1 MITFKKAFLALT
13 LLASVAPC
21 VAEEAQPKQ
30 EEKIRNLDPIKS
42 DWKDQ
47 ALYYGET
54 LTVLAVGTVCLDYV
68 LKKHEVI
75 EGNSYL
81 EKISDFLQA
90 IWYA

>member
-1 MITFKKAFLALT
+1 MITFKKTFLALT

-30 EEKIRNLDPIKS
+30 EIKITDLYPIKS
-42 DWKDQ
+42 DWRDQ
-47 ALYYGET
+47 ALCYAET
-54 LTVLAVGTVCLDYV
+54 LTVLGVGTVCLDYV
-68 LKKHEVI
+68 LKKHQFI
-75 EGNSYL
+75 EGDSYL